1 MRFNR
6 RRFLTLIGLGSASL
20 VSVWHLLK
28 RYISNL
34 QPIDSEPAIAAS
46 PQVSEFPAPAGQP
59 RLRFVALADSGS
71 GDRNQYAVGK
81 AMARYHRQSPYKLA
95 ILAGDNIYTNGEIEK
110 IGAVFEQ
117 PYRDVL
123 QQGVKFHACLG
134 NHDIRTANGEL
145 QLRYPGFNMQGRYY
159 TFRQGPVQF
168 FAIDT
173 NGNAP
178 WKAQMA
184 WLQQELSRS
193 EAPWKIV
200 FGHHP
205 IYSSGVYGNDR
216 ALIRALTP
224 LFKQYGVQLYINGH
238 EHDYERTHVIDGTTY
253 LITGIAGASL
263 RRVGRSKW
271 TAYSTSQFGFSALEV
286 YDDRLQIQGI
296 GADGQVFDRGVVLIH
311 SA

>member
-6 RRFLTLIGLGSASL
+6 RRFLSFIGLSSVSL
-20 VSVWHLLK
+20 VGVWHLLK
-28 RYISNL
+28 NYVSRIGSL
-34 QPIDSEPAIAAS
+34 DPEPAIAAS
-46 PQVSEFPAPAGQP
+46 PQLSEFAKPVGTS

-71 GDRNQYAVGK
+71 GDRNQYAVGE
-81 AMARYHRQSPYKLA
+81 AMARYHRQTTFSLA
-95 ILAGDNIYTNGEIEK
+95 ILAGDNIYTNGEMEK

-117 PYRDVL
+117 PYRTVL
-123 QQGVKFHACLG
+123 QHGVKFHACLG

-178 WKAQMA
+178 WKAQLA
-184 WLQQELSRS
+184 WLQRELSRS
-193 EAPWKIV
+193 DAPWKIV

-205 IYSSGVYGNDR
+205 IYSSGVYGSDR
-216 ALIRALTP
+216 AMIQALTP

-238 EHDYERTHVIDGTTY
+238 EHDYERTHIIDGTTY
-253 LITGIAGASL
+253 LITGIGGASL

-271 TAYSTSQFGFSALEV
+271 TAYSTSRFGFSALDV

-296 GADGQVFDRGVVLIH
+296 GADGRVFDRGIVPIH